1 MAAQFSNFKIDKKT
15 EGGFVTWDANT
26 DMVKMNYG
34 ISGYDE
40 KLLQAIVSRSERDYE
55 KQKDK
60 IRSGF

>member
-55 KQKDK
+55 NK
-60 IRSGF
+60 